1 MKKLLTILFALCI
14 AISVTACDTNNAQ
27 PQKETS
33 NNNKID
39 TASQSEDKSYG
50 LNDSATFKNLK
61 ITATKLEESTGKNF
75 FNAES
80 GNVFVGVN
88 FEIENIS
95 DEPQSIS
102 SLLLFDAYANDV
114 KCEYSFSANAVFG
127 NGTLDGE
134 ISPGKKLVGWYAVEI
149 PQNWETLE
157 FEVKSDWLSD
167 DKAKFVF
174 NK

>member
-88 FEIENIS
+88 FEI
-95 DEPQSIS
+95 
-102 SLLLFDAYANDV
+102 
-114 KCEYSFSANAVFG
+114 
-127 NGTLDGE
+127 
-134 ISPGKKLVGWYAVEI
+134 
-149 PQNWETLE
+149 
-157 FEVKSDWLSD
+157 
-167 DKAKFVF
+167 
-174 NK
+174 